1 MKGHI
6 ASQFRDPID
15 FQLEVGNLSSIPA
28 PPAQLI
34 LEPWPIQ
41 KKRHRSDRHGS
52 GGKRGKQR
60 SRQEGQIVWTKSQH
74 LVAGLRSQVCCTVH
88 PCLSVLTQ
96 RTVRRE
102 SNNASPALTPTHSAT
117 STPALSS
124 PPQSHDRTTSDP
136 PEVDLRSLLAQ
147 AAAEQQNP
155 NNAEDPMIKML
166 ESFMGPMSQMGGD
179 PNDPD
184 ASTPFKLDPDAIAKA
199 TGIPPFVLNQFL
211 GGKAAAQTPEQAKQA
226 LRWKIVHVIFS
237 LLIGFYA
244 LLSISKAIDLFG
256 SDIKYLPDQSVP
268 APATVRNPW
277 WIFLG
282 GEVMLQSAR
291 RMGGETV
298 AGGYGSFKGILQV
311 LKDISRDGL
320 VVVFILG
327 MASLFGL
334 LQV

>member
-1 MKGHI
+1 
-6 ASQFRDPID
+6 
-15 FQLEVGNLSSIPA
+15 
-28 PPAQLI
+28 
-34 LEPWPIQ
+34 
-41 KKRHRSDRHGS
+41 
-52 GGKRGKQR
+52 
-60 SRQEGQIVWTKSQH
+60 
-74 LVAGLRSQVCCTVH
+74 
-88 PCLSVLTQ
+88 
-96 RTVRRE
+96 
-102 SNNASPALTPTHSAT
+102 
-117 STPALSS
+117 
-124 PPQSHDRTTSDP
+124 
-136 PEVDLRSLLAQ
+136 
-147 AAAEQQNP
+147 
-155 NNAEDPMIKML
+155 MIKML

-184 ASTPFKLDPDAIAKA
+184 ASTPLQLDPNAIAKA
-199 TGIPPFVLNQFL
+199 TGIPPFILNQFL
-211 GGKAAAQTPEQAKQA
+211 GGKAAPQTPEQAKQG

-256 SDIKYLPDQSVP
+256 SDIKVGLPDHTVP

-282 GEVMLQSAR
+282 GEVMLQTAR
-291 RMGGETV
+291 RMGGERI
-298 AGGYGSFKGILQV
+298 AGGYGSFKDILQV